1 MKLFKSVNLFF
12 DSDEEMTLEGFVRD
26 KFDCQQDVEDLR
38 TICENILNAIRN
50 DSKSVISDIKP
61 KIIKQVDKNV

>member
-12 DSDEEMTLEGFVRD
+12 DNNEEMTLEGFVRD

-38 TICENILNAIRN
+38 EICENILYAIRN
-50 DSKSVISDIKP
+50 DSKSIISDIKP
-61 KIIKQVDKNV
+61 RIIKEHD

>member
-12 DSDEEMTLEGFVRD
+12 DSNEEMTLEGFVRD

-38 TICENILNAIRN
+38 TICENILSAIRN

-61 KIIKQVDKNV
+61 KIIKQVGKND

>member
-38 TICENILNAIRN
+38 TICENILSAIRN

-61 KIIKQVDKNV
+61 KIIKQVSKND